1 MSAIA
6 ELPKFETFD
15 ELVAFWDIHD
25 FTNYLDEM
33 EEMDLETGLPGHTP
47 ESLRIRLDKVLMQ
60 QLREIAAERGLCIPA
75 GWFGCGWKNSFCRK
89 LDAKGRRNTLER
101 EV

>member
-1 MSAIA
+1 VSTLA
-6 ELPKFETFD
+6 ELPKFETLD
-15 ELVAFWDIHD
+15 ELVAFWDTHD

-60 QLREIAAERGLCIPA
+60 QLREIAAERGLSSS
-75 GWFGCGWKNSFCRK
+75 GLVWLRLEERLLQETGRK
-89 LDAKGRRNTLER
+89 G
-101 EV
+101 